1 MKAADIPGNEYERLQ
16 ALRETGLLDSP
27 PEERFDRLTR
37 IAKNSLNVPIA
48 LVSLV
53 DEHRQWF
60 KSKQG
65 IDASETSRKVAFCAY
80 SILEDQVFE
89 VSNALEDERFADNPL
104 VINEPKI
111 RFYAGYPIQT
121 SDGHRIGTLCVI
133 DSRPRQLSNKEKA
146 ILEDV
151 ASAVQ
156 NEIQLTKRL
165 FNTSKNEQRLQSIL
179 KGTNVGTW
187 EWNVKTGETVFN
199 ERWANI
205 VGYTLAELE
214 PISIDTWMSLAHP
227 DDLGKSGELLEKHF
241 RGDTEFYDFEA
252 RMRHKDGHWIWV
264 HDRGRL
270 VSRTQSGEPLL
281 ISGTHEDITKQKQA
295 EIQVES
301 QREFLEKVIN
311 SNVVAFFVLDAEGK
325 FTYANTEA
333 INVLGLKA
341 QDAPDKTNATFDDPR
356 WQITRLDGSFFP
368 PEDLPFAVVRRTGR
382 PLANVQHAIHW
393 PSGKWKAVSV
403 NGAPLVR
410 DDETQYVF
418 AVRDITPEVKS
429 KQALKASEAQFRS
442 LVNNIPGVTYR
453 CLYDKHWTMLYMS
466 DKVDPLSGYP
476 ASDFIQNKVR
486 TYDSVI
492 HSADKK
498 HLESEISDA
507 IEKSREWLLEYRIL
521 HRDGSIRWAQEK
533 GRAVKN
539 EIGQVE
545 YFDGFILDITHEKRS
560 QQELE
565 KQLEAFKALNQ
576 IASLSPEY
584 PLKRI
589 NRGLELACSYL
600 NLELGIVSKIDEEE
614 YEIVAFSAPEK
625 AELATGQI
633 FLLKETYC
641 EIVLSEGRTVA
652 IDNMA
657 ASKYHQHPCYETF
670 GLESYIGLPIEV
682 NGQHFGTL
690 NFSSAKAREMPFKET
705 EKQFLSLLARWVS
718 STLEF
723 KQKNEAIENSESRLR
738 GLFKLSP
745 IGIALND
752 YETGKFIDLNEALL
766 TPSGYTREEFTSLSY
781 WDITPREY
789 EKAEAEQLEN
799 LANTGRYGP
808 FEKEYIRKDGSRYPV
823 LLNGMVVYDDNGRK
837 LIWSIIEDI
846 SERKRNEEIKNAFVS
861 TVSHELRTPITSITG
876 ALDLLLGNA
885 CGDLPKAALEMIE
898 VARNNSVRMN
908 LLINDILDLEKLLAG
923 RMEMR
928 FEKVSIGCL
937 LAEITRRNETYA
949 ERFQVTLKLL
959 PIDSSLSVYVDTQR
973 LEQVI
978 TNLIS
983 NAVKFSPKG
992 ETVQITAEEHHEFVR
1007 IAIQDKGEG
1016 IPEEFKPRVFE
1027 KFAQANS
1034 SNTRATGGTGLG
1046 LSISK
1051 EIMERLEGSIA
1062 FNTGKGGTE
1071 FFILLPKTFCDSEV
1085 INEQL

>member
-1 MKAADIPGNEYERLQ
+1 MKSAGTPSNEYERLK
-16 ALRETGLLDSP
+16 ALRETDLLDSP

-37 IAKNSLNVPIA
+37 IIKNALNLPIA
-48 LVSLV
+48 LISLV
-53 DEHRQWF
+53 DEHHQWL

-65 IDASETSRKVAFCAY
+65 LSAPETHRDFAFCAY
-80 SILEDQVFE
+80 TILKDQIFE

-104 VINEPKI
+104 VVNDPKI
-111 RFYAGYPIQT
+111 RFYAGCPIQS

-133 DSRPRQLSNKEKA
+133 DTQPRQLSEIEKT
-146 ILEDV
+146 ILKDM
-151 ASAVQ
+151 AAAVQ
-156 NEIQLTKRL
+156 DEVRLTKKFRQ
-165 FNTSKNEQRLQSIL
+165 TSKNEQRLQSIL
-179 KGTNVGTW
+179 RGTNIGTW
-187 EWNVKTGETVFN
+187 EWNIQTGETVFN

-227 DDLGKSGELLEKHF
+227 EDLEKSGELLEQHF

-252 RMRHKDGHWIWV
+252 RMRHKEGHWVWV

-270 VSRTQSGEPLL
+270 VSKTQSGEPLL
-281 ISGTHEDITKQKQA
+281 ISGTHEDITKQKHA
-295 EIQVES
+295 EMEIKS

-311 SNVVAFFVLDAEGK
+311 SNVVAFFILDAEGN
-325 FTYANTEA
+325 FTYANAEA

-341 QDAPDKTNATFDDPR
+341 QDAPDKTSATFDDPR
-356 WQITRLDGSFFP
+356 WQISQLDGSFFP
-368 PEDLPFAVVRRTGR
+368 PEELPFAVVRRTGQ
-382 PLANVQHAIHW
+382 PVTDVQHAIHW
-393 PSGKWKAVSV
+393 PNGEWKAVSV

-410 DDETQYVF
+410 GDDIQYVF

-429 KQALKASEAQFRS
+429 ELALKASEAQFRS

-453 CLYDKHWTMLYMS
+453 CLYDEHWTMLYMS
-466 DKVDPLSGYP
+466 DKIDPLSGYP
-476 ASDFIQNKVR
+476 ASDFIQNKAR
-486 TYDSVI
+486 SYDSVI
-492 HSADKK
+492 HPVDKER
-498 HLESEISDA
+498 LESEVESA
-507 IEKSREWLLEYRIL
+507 IEKSNEWLLEYRIL

-533 GRAVKN
+533 GRAIKT
-539 EIGQVE
+539 EAGQVE
-545 YFDGFILDITHEKRS
+545 YFDGFILDITQEKRN
-560 QQELE
+560 QQEME
-565 KQLEAFKALNQ
+565 NQLAAFKALNQ

-600 NLELGIVSKIDEEE
+600 NLELGIVSRIDGKD
-614 YEIVAFSAPEK
+614 YEIIAFNAPKET
-625 AELATGQI
+625 ELTAGLT
-633 FLLKETYC
+633 FPLKETYC
-641 EIVLSEGRTVA
+641 EIVMSEGKTVA
-652 IDNMA
+652 IHNMA
-657 ASKYHQHPCYETF
+657 SSKYRQHPCYETF
-670 GLESYIGLPIEV
+670 GLESYIGLPILV
-682 NGQHFGTL
+682 NGCHFGTL
-690 NFSSAKAREMPFKET
+690 NFSSATARERPFKET

-752 YETGKFIDLNEALL
+752 YETGKFIDLNDALL
-766 TPSGYTREEFTSLSY
+766 APTGYTREEFISLSY
-781 WDITPREY
+781 WDITPRDY
-789 EKAEAEQLEN
+789 EEAELEHLEA

-876 ALDLLLGNA
+876 ALDLLLGNT
-885 CGDLPKAALEMIE
+885 CGDLPSAAVEMIE
-898 VARNNSVRMN
+898 VAKKNSVRMN

-923 RMEMR
+923 RMEMH
-928 FEKVSIGCL
+928 FEKVAINSL
-937 LAEITRRNETYA
+937 LADITKRNKTYA
-949 ERFQVTLKLL
+949 ERFQVVLEQT
-959 PIDSSLSVYVDTQR
+959 PIDPSLSIYVDTQR
-973 LEQVI
+973 FEQVM

-992 ETVQITAEEHHEFVR
+992 EAVQINAEAQGEFVR
-1007 IAIQDKGEG
+1007 IAVKDKGDG
-1016 IPEEFKPRVFE
+1016 IPEEFQPRVFE

-1034 SNTRATGGTGLG
+1034 TNTRATGGTGLG

-1051 EIMERLEGSIA
+1051 EIMDRLGGSIS
-1062 FNTGKGGTE
+1062 FNTNANGTE
-1071 FFILLPKTFCDSEV
+1071 FFILLPRPDGHSEMG
-1085 INEQL
+1085 E